1 MGAHDMGL
9 GSANIVTI
17 AGPIM
22 AQNHGLFHGH
32 PCYQIWTSEPYF
44 NALCGMSVLYVAVL
58 PFNEPDQLC
67 YAGKSLIHVLF
78 ISLKVVIIIYES
90 KKTFESANKISTS
103 W

>member
-9 GSANIVTI
+9 GSANNVTI

-44 NALCGMSVLYVAVL
+44 NALCGMSVLYVALLNQTNFATRVN
-58 PFNEPDQLC
+58 P
-67 YAGKSLIHVLF
+67 LF
-78 ISLKVVIIIYES
+78 MYFS
-90 KKTFESANKISTS
+90 SA
-103 W
+103 